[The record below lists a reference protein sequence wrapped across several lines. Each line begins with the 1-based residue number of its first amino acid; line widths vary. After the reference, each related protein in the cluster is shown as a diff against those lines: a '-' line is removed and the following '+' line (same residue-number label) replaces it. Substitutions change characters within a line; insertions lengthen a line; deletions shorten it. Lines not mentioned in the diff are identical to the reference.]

1 MEISNIHN
9 HNIYNAAALRFRDVG
24 PAAVEK
30 LTKLFEAGNSP
41 SSALDVLQYDLL
53 VEHGDDYVYKA
64 ADRSICPDLGFC
76 TRYVLYDD
84 TTLSSN
90 ALYGLSLIHSIIHVS
105 TLLVEDALQ
114 GGMTYF

>member
-1 MEISNIHN
+1 M
-9 HNIYNAAALRFRDVG
+9 
-24 PAAVEK
+24 EK